1 MQIFTQLNENNN
13 LSLALGYFDGVHLG
27 HQEVIKSA
35 VNYAKENG
43 LKSAVITFKDH
54 PCCYFYGVC
63 PKYILSRELRREK
76 IADLGV
82 DYIYELDFDEKLS
95 KLNAKEYLEN
105 ILIKNFAPK
114 AISTGFNHYFGI
126 NKSGNAEYLKEHQA
140 QYGYEY
146 FEIPPQKIND
156 EVISSTI
163 IRTCLTNGDIKK
175 ANSML
180 GGEFSLNGTVVEGQK
195 IGRTLG
201 FRTANILYPPELVD
215 IPFGVYEV
223 ETNYGKGIAN
233 FGIRPTI
240 SDTKKAVL
248 EIHILDFDQDIYGE
262 NLNVKFIRMI
272 RKEQK
277 FSSADELKFQIN
289 KDIEQIR

>member
-1 MQIFTQLNENNN
+1 
-13 LSLALGYFDGVHLG
+13 
-27 HQEVIKSA
+27 
-35 VNYAKENG
+35 
-43 LKSAVITFKDH
+43 
-54 PCCYFYGVC
+54 
-63 PKYILSRELRREK
+63 
-76 IADLGV
+76 
-82 DYIYELDFDEKLS
+82 
-95 KLNAKEYLEN
+95 
-105 ILIKNFAPK
+105 
-114 AISTGFNHYFGI
+114 
-126 NKSGNAEYLKEHQA
+126 
-140 QYGYEY
+140 
-146 FEIPPQKIND
+146 
-156 EVISSTI
+156 
-163 IRTCLTNGDIKK
+163 
-175 ANSML
+175 ML